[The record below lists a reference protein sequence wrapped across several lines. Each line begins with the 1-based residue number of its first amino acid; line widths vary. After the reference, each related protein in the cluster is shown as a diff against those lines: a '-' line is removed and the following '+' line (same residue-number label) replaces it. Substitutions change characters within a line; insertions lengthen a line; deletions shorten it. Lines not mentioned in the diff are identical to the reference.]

1 MFRTLSFL
9 LVGFNVLAGF
19 SLATAQQPQ
28 YDILIQN
35 GRIIDGSGGGWFLG
49 DIGIRGDAIV
59 YVGPTKPARARIV
72 IKAAGLAVAP
82 GFIDTHSHGRRGIL
96 DNPTAANQ
104 IRQGV
109 TTIIE
114 GPDGSSPIPLA
125 PFLKEVGAIH
135 STINFGSM
143 VGQGSIREKV
153 IGLKDRKATAEEM
166 DRMKGLARQA
176 MLDGAFG
183 LSTGLFYIPG
193 NFSTTEEV
201 IEIAKVVGEL
211 GGIHTSHMRNES
223 VNTLDSIRETIRIGE
238 EGHLKTQVTHH
249 KIIGKANWGMSVESL
264 KLIEEARARGV
275 DVTLDQYPYTA
286 SSTGLAAL
294 FPQWSRESGAAAFRE
309 RVNAPEQR
317 ARILATVAQN
327 IREDRGAGDPRN
339 VVLASCGFDK
349 SLAGKNLAEV
359 TASKGREVTFE
370 NAALTALELQL
381 KGNCSAIFHA
391 IGEEDLERILR
402 YPHTMI
408 ASDGGIPNFGED
420 VPHPRNY
427 GTFARVLGRYVR
439 ERKVLTLEEAVRRMT
454 SLPATRFRIMDRGLL
469 RPGMKADIAVFDPA
483 TVADMSEYAKPHQ
496 YAVGFQAVV
505 VNGQVV
511 LRDGK
516 MTEARPGRI
525 LYGPG
530 KQ

>member
-1 MFRTLSFL
+1 MHVTQTLLLLSSFL
-9 LVGFNVLAGF
+9 LALG
-19 SLATAQQPQ
+19 QQPQ

-35 GRIIDGSGGGWFLG
+35 GRIIDGTGSGWFLG
-49 DIGIRGDAIV
+49 DVGVRGDSIV
-59 YVGPTKPARARIV
+59 YVGPSLPAQARIV
-72 IKAAGLAVAP
+72 IKAAGMAVTP

-96 DNPTAANQ
+96 ENPAAENQ

-125 PFLKEVGAIH
+125 PFLKQVAAAH
-135 STINFGSM
+135 STVNFGSM
-143 VGQGSIREKV
+143 VGQGSIRETV
-153 IGLKDRKATAEEM
+153 MGLKDRKATAEDM
-166 DRMKGLARQA
+166 DKMKTLARQA
-176 MLDGAFG
+176 MRDGAFG
-183 LSTGLFYIPG
+183 LSTGLFYLPG

-201 IEIAKVVGEL
+201 VEIARVVGAL

-223 VNTLDSIRETIRIGE
+223 ANILESVRETIRIGE
-238 EGHLKTQVTHH
+238 EGNLPTQVTHH
-249 KIIGKANWGMSVESL
+249 KVIGKANWGLSKATLQLV
-264 KLIEEARARGV
+264 EEARTRGV

-286 SSTGLAAL
+286 SSTGLSAL
-294 FPQWSRESGAAAFRE
+294 FPQWSRESGQAAFRE

-327 IREDRGAGDPRN
+327 IREDRGAGDPKN

-359 TASKGREVTFE
+359 TAAQGREVTVE

-381 KGNCSAIFHA
+381 KGNCSAIYHA
-391 IGEEDLERILR
+391 IGEEDLEQILR

-408 ASDGGIPNFGED
+408 ASDGGIPTFGED

-439 ERKVLTLEEAVRRMT
+439 DRKVLTLEEAVRRMT
-454 SLPATRFRIMDRGLL
+454 SLPASRFRIMDRGLL

-483 TVADMSEYAKPHQ
+483 TVADKSEFAKPHQ
-496 YAVGFQAVV
+496 YAVGFYIVL
-505 VNGQVV
+505 VNGKVV
-511 LRDGK
+511 MQDQK
-516 MTEARPGRI
+516 MTPVRSGRV

>member
-1 MFRTLSFL
+1 MFLTFL
-9 LVGFNVLAGF
+9 LILASG
-19 SLATAQQPQ
+19 SLAFSQQTQ
-28 YDILIQN
+28 YDLLIQS
-35 GRIIDGSGGGWFLG
+35 GRIIDGTGAGWFIG
-49 DIGIRGDAIV
+49 DVGVKGDSIV
-59 YVGPTKPARARIV
+59 YVGPSRAMQARVTIN
-72 IKAAGLAVAP
+72 AAGLAVTP

-96 DNPTAANQ
+96 DNPKSENQ

-114 GPDGSSPIPLA
+114 GPDGSSPLPLA
-125 PFLKEVGAIH
+125 PFLRQIAGAR
-135 STINFGSM
+135 STINFGSL

-153 IGLKDRKATAEEM
+153 IGLKDRKATSAEMEQ
-166 DRMKGLARQA
+166 MKTLARDA

-193 NFSTTEEV
+193 NFSPTEEV
-201 IEIAKVVGEL
+201 IEIAKLVGKM

-223 VNTLDSIRETIRIGE
+223 AAILDSVRETIRIGE
-238 EGHLKTQVTHH
+238 DGGLPTQVTHH
-249 KIIGKANWGMSVESL
+249 KIIGKNNWGISVETL
-264 KLIEEARARGV
+264 RLVEEARARGV

-294 FPQWSRESGAAAFRE
+294 FPQWSRESGNAAFRE
-309 RVNAPEQR
+309 RANAPEQR
-317 ARILATVAQN
+317 ARILAEVGRN
-327 IREDRGAGDPRN
+327 LLEDRGAGDPKN

-359 TASKGREVTFE
+359 TASKGREVTIE

-381 KGNCSAIFHA
+381 RGNCSAIYHA
-391 IGEEDLERILR
+391 INEEDLERIMR

-454 SLPATRFRIMDRGLL
+454 SLPAGRFRIMDRGLL
-469 RPGMKADIAVFDPA
+469 RPGMKADIAVFDA
-483 TVADMSEYAKPHQ
+483 ALVADKSEFAKPHQ
-496 YAVGFQAVV
+496 YAVGFRHVV
-505 VNGQVV
+505 VNGQFVM
-511 LRDGK
+511 RDEKLTG
-516 MTEARPGRI
+516 ARSGRV
-525 LYGPG
+525 LYGPA
-530 KQ
+530 KK